1 MKHLKNILTLALI
14 FTGLTA
20 FSQTDKATTQ
30 RIIEAQNYV
39 FVATTAFPLN
49 SVDVNAVL
57 NKMAG
62 SMGGGGSIPLTGSNY
77 DVKVTKDSLAAYLP
91 YYGRAY
97 TARIGGI
104 NDGGIKINAKEFKYK
119 TQKRKKGGWIITMNP
134 KNLTNDYN
142 SNYNLTL
149 TVTPNGYGTLSVTS
163 NNQQSISFNGYLAE
177 PEPAKKAI

>member
-1 MKHLKNILTLALI
+1 MKHLKNLLSLALV
-14 FTGLTA
+14 FTSINV

-49 SVDVNAVL
+49 SVDVNKVL
-57 NKMAG
+57 SKMAG
-62 SMGGGGSIPLTGSNY
+62 STGGGSIPLTGSNY

-97 TARIGGI
+97 TARMGGV

-119 TQKRKKGGWIITMNP
+119 LEKRKKGGWVITMNP
-134 KNLTNDYN
+134 KNLTDDYN
-142 SNYNLTL
+142 SNYNLIL
-149 TVTPNGYGTLSVTS
+149 TVTPNGYGTLSVNS

-177 PEPAKKAI
+177 PAPDKKTI